1 MKSFTGAGPT
11 STPYGIVDLSMPIL
25 QIPMVNANAFGAVL
39 LPVSVPTQVAG
50 MDVWLQA
57 YDAYAGA
64 FTNAL
69 HLIVQP

>member
-1 MKSFTGAGPT
+1 
-11 STPYGIVDLSMPIL
+11 
-25 QIPMVNANAFGAVL
+25 MVNANAFGAVL